1 MTTMILTVRLLSDT
15 TFGRGDGVAGM
26 VDEEVEHDART
37 GLPFVKGRTL
47 KGLIVEACSDL
58 LWSLRQFD
66 PALHDRYDAMS
77 GDLFGVPG
85 SDADAQGALVIGN
98 GYLPSNLV
106 QAVETSGYDQQDVLE
121 ALTTIRYQTA
131 VDPTTNAPKTGSL
144 RSTRVVLRE
153 TPFESRIDTR
163 RDLQPDEISWL
174 AACVQGVRRGGLSR
188 NRGTG
193 RLALSL
199 SKLDGAERIPVQYDR
214 ILEGGR

>member
-1 MTTMILTVRLLSDT
+1 MTEMILSVRLLSDT

-26 VDEEVEHDART
+26 VDEEVEHDSQT

-47 KGLIVEACSDL
+47 KGLIVEACADL

-66 PALHDRYDAMS
+66 PALHDHYAVMS
-77 GDLFGVPG
+77 EDLFGVPG
-85 SDADAQGALVIGN
+85 SNANAQGVLIIGN
-98 GYLPSNLV
+98 GCLPSDLI
-106 QAVETSGYDQQDVLE
+106 QAVEASNYDKQTVLE

-131 VDPTTNAPKTGSL
+131 VDPTTNAPKKGSL

-153 TPFESRIDTR
+153 TSFEVRIDTR
-163 RDLQPDEISWL
+163 RDLQPDEIAWL

-193 RLALSL
+193 RLALTL
-199 SKLDGAERIPVQYDR
+199 SRLEGAERIPVQYESVFER
-214 ILEGGR
+214 GR